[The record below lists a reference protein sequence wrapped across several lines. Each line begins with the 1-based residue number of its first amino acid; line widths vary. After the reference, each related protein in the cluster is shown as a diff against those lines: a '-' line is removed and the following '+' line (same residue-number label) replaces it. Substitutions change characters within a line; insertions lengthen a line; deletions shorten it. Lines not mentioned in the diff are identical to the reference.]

1 MSRLQGLQRFIQAT
15 WQELQKVTWPTPRQ
29 ARNLTVV
36 VLAVSAAVGAYIAVF
51 DYVFSLLDKVI
62 VGG

>member
-1 MSRLQGLQRFIQAT
+1 VSRLQRFVQAT
-15 WQELQKVTWPTPRQ
+15 WQELQKVTWPTPQQ

-36 VLAVSAAVGAYIAVF
+36 VLAVSAAVSVYIAVF
-51 DYVFSLLDKVI
+51 DVIFSYISTRI

>member
-1 MSRLQGLQRFIQAT
+1 VSRLQRFIQAT
-15 WQELQKVTWPTPRQ
+15 WQELQKVTWPTPQQ

-36 VLAVSAAVGAYIAVF
+36 VLAVSAAVGVYISVF
-51 DYVFSLLDKVI
+51 DIVFSYISTQI